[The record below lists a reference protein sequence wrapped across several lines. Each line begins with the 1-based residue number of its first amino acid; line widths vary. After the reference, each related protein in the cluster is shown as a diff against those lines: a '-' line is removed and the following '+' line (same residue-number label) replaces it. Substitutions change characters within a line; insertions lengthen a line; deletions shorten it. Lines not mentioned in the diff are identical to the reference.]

1 MHSDPNSLLRRLK
14 GRPRV
19 QRQSGQHDKIPSL
32 KKYMNCMVRKLV
44 LIYELRYDKKETE
57 HKPLNTSMSWHPNTF
72 RGLPSMN
79 RVSIK

>member
-1 MHSDPNSLLRRLK
+1 
-14 GRPRV
+14 
-19 QRQSGQHDKIPSL
+19 
-32 KKYMNCMVRKLV
+32 MNCMVRKLV

-57 HKPLNTSMSWHPNTF
+57 HKALNTSMSWHPNTF